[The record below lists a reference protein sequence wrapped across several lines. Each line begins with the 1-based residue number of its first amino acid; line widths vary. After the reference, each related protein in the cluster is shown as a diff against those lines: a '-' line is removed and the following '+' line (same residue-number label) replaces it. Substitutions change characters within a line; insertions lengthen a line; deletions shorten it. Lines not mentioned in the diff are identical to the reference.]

1 MHRHERF
8 TLEYL
13 NKIENLLQVLTPYI
27 LNKYKEIPLE
37 TKELNKSLAHF
48 LKVINIFVI
57 ADIAN
62 YELFSTFFRNVCH

>member
-8 TLEYL
+8 SSEYL

-48 LKVINIFVI
+48 LKVMDVLC
-57 ADIAN
+57 
-62 YELFSTFFRNVCH
+62 LFRVMTHFKYFFF